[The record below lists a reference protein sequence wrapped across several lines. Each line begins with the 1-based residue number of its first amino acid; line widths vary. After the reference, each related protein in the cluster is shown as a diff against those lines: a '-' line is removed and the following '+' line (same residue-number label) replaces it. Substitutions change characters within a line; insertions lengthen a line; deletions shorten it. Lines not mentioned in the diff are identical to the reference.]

1 MNISTEQSKIDRE
14 NFAAVELLNAGGR
27 SPVLLICE
35 HASNFIPEQFGT
47 LGLSD
52 EIQRSHIAWDPG
64 ALEVTEQLSK
74 LLDAQAIVGKIS
86 RLVYDCNRPPEALDA
101 VPSRSEIFDVPGNKA
116 ISPEQ
121 YQQRVDVSFVPFSEM
136 VERTLRW
143 SRAQRV
149 IVTIHS
155 FTPVY
160 CGQSRE
166 TEIGIL
172 HDSDSRL
179 ADAMLDLAPHH
190 ANLKIER
197 NKPYGPED
205 GVTYTLK
212 KHGMENRLLNVMIE
226 VRNDLIAT
234 TDQQQEIAQVLFE
247 MISNSLGVLGV
258 LSSGEGN

>member
-14 NFAAVELLNAGGR
+14 NFAAVELLNEGGR

-35 HASNFIPEQFGT
+35 HASNHIPAQFDA

-101 VPSRSEIFDVPGNKA
+101 VPSRSEVFDVPGNDN
-116 ISPEQ
+116 IDPEQ
-121 YQQRVDVSFVPFSEM
+121 YQQRVDLCFVPFSEM
-136 VERTLRW
+136 VERTIRW
-143 SRAQRV
+143 SRTHRV

-160 CGQSRE
+160 CGRARA

-179 ADAMLDLAPHH
+179 ADAMLDAGDDH
-190 ANLKIER
+190 AELKIER
-197 NKPYGPED
+197 NAPYGPQD

-212 KHGMENRLLNVMIE
+212 KHGMGNDLLNVMIE

-234 TDQQQEIAQVLFE
+234 SDQQKEIAKVLFE
-247 MISNSLGVLGV
+247 MISKSLGVLGIK
-258 LSSGEGN
+258 SSGEAN